1 MENSNIIAP
10 DFKKVT
16 LHGMTLVVTGFPRS
30 GTSMMMN
37 MLEAGG
43 VRIIQDTDSKIPNG
57 KYAPEGVRE
66 LEDVGGMIKRNK
78 KKWTKNKAVK
88 IVTPYAEWYP
98 IDRPFKAIFMLRDI
112 NEIIT
117 SLMAMRS
124 IWSVDIPESIN
135 LARGYLKYQ
144 NIPTLFIKY
153 HEAVK
158 YPKTTALS
166 IQDFLGVNLNIAAM
180 VKRVD
185 PAARERYKTDK
196 SILGHGVPDTIIRMD
211 KDAFKDVPIET
222 SVFDL
227 PAAEIIKSQVPKEE
241 IEKLAKEIS
250 NREGSDGL
258 LDNRPTPQR
267 ENYPGVQAGKT
278 NQGRDSSGRGRFQTT
293 VSGGLQQ
300 NG

>member
-1 MENSNIIAP
+1 MTDTAPNISSNIITP

-43 VRIIQDTDSKIPNG
+43 VRIIQDTDDNIPRG

-66 LEDVGGMIKRNK
+66 LEDVGARIKLNK

-98 IDRPFKAIFMLRDI
+98 IDRPFKAIFMLRDV

-124 IWSVDIPESIN
+124 IWSVDIPDSIN
-135 LARGYLKYQ
+135 WARGYLKHL

-153 HEAVK
+153 HEVVK

-166 IQDFLGVNLNIAAM
+166 IQDFLGVDLNIDAM

-185 PAARERYKTDK
+185 PNARNKYKTDK

-211 KDAFKDVPIET
+211 KDAFKDVPIKT
-222 SVFDL
+222 DVFDL
-227 PAAEIIKSQVPKEE
+227 PTAEIVKSQVPKEE
-241 IEKLAKEIS
+241 IEKLAREIS
-250 NREGSDGL
+250 
-258 LDNRPTPQR
+258 
-267 ENYPGVQAGKT
+267 K
-278 NQGRDSSGRGRFQTT
+278 
-293 VSGGLQQ
+293 GGTIV
-300 NG
+300 

>member
-1 MENSNIIAP
+1 MVVDKEIT
-10 DFKKVT
+10 KVT
-16 LHGMTLVVTGFPRS
+16 KMVSLHGLALVVTGFPRS

-43 VRIIQDTDSKIPNG
+43 VRIIQDTDDNIPRG

-78 KKWTKNKAVK
+78 KKWTKNKVVK

-135 LARGYLKYQ
+135 WARGYLKHL

-153 HEAVK
+153 HEVVK

-166 IQDFLGVNLNIAAM
+166 IQDFLGVQLNIDAM
-180 VKRVD
+180 IKRVD
-185 PAARERYKTDK
+185 PKARERYKTDK

-211 KDAFKDVPIET
+211 SAAYKDVPVTTE
-222 SVFDL
+222 VYDL
-227 PAAEIIKSQVPKEE
+227 PTAEIIKSQIPKEE
-241 IEKLAKEIS
+241 IEKLA
-250 NREGSDGL
+250 REVSGGL
-258 LDNRPTPQR
+258 LDNREAEQR
-267 ENYPGVQAGKT
+267 KDNAGE
-278 NQGRDSSGRGRFQTT
+278 QVGRA
-293 VSGGLQQ
+293 
-300 NG
+300 N

>member
-1 MENSNIIAP
+1 MTDSNLISP
-10 DFKKVT
+10 DFKKVI
-16 LHGMTLVVTGFPRS
+16 LHGLTLVVTGFPRS

-57 KYAPEGVRE
+57 KYAPDGVRE

-135 LARGYLKYQ
+135 WARGYLKHQ

-153 HEAVK
+153 HEVIK

-166 IQDFLGVNLNIAAM
+166 IQDFLGVQLNIDAM
-180 VKRVD
+180 IKRVD
-185 PAARERYKTDK
+185 PKARERYKTDK
-196 SILGHGVPDTIIRMD
+196 SILGHGVPDSIIRMD

-227 PAAEIIKSQVPKEE
+227 PTAEVVKSQIPKEE
-241 IEKLAKEIS
+241 IEKLAREIS
-250 NREGSDGL
+250 
-258 LDNRPTPQR
+258 
-267 ENYPGVQAGKT
+267 K
-278 NQGRDSSGRGRFQTT
+278 
-293 VSGGLQQ
+293 GGIKV
-300 NG
+300 